1 VKRLLQL
8 GLGVV
13 TAIGGFVDIGNLVTS
28 GVTGARFGASLTWAI
43 VVGTIGMTVYAEM
56 AGRVSAVGGRAVFHA
71 VRERLG
77 VRTALA
83 NLIASGLLN
92 VLTLAAEL
100 GGVAL
105 VLHLATGINYLIWV
119 PVVAVV
125 IWLVIWRLPFSWLE
139 NGFGL
144 LGLALVVFLV
154 ALFKLPIHWHEL
166 WHQSTH
172 PSVPTGEGHPT
183 YFFYA
188 VTLFGA
194 CIVPYQVMFF
204 SSGGREEK
212 WTKDSIIDMRMNTL
226 IGFPLGGLL
235 SIVIMVAAIPVLG
248 SRGIDVTHLG
258 QVALPAAQAFG
269 VTGLALA
276 LLGFFAATFAAGAE
290 CALSTGYIAAQFFGW
305 NWGKMHRPAD
315 APRFH
320 LVCLAAVVA
329 ACAFVLTT
337 VDPVTIT
344 IIAVVL
350 GAAAV
355 PLTYFPVL
363 IVANDRDYMGDKV
376 NRGLSNTLGTV
387 FLVIM
392 IVTSLVTLPL
402 LFITKAGQ

>member
-1 VKRLLQL
+1 LQL

-28 GVTGARFGASLTWAI
+28 GITGARYGATLTWAI
-43 VVGTIGMTVYAEM
+43 LVGTIGMTVYAEM
-56 AGRVSAVGGRAVFHA
+56 AGRVSAVGGRAVFHV

-77 VRTALA
+77 VRTALV

-92 VLTLAAEL
+92 LLTLAAEL

-105 VLHLATGINYLIWV
+105 VLKLVTGVNYLIWV
-119 PVVAVV
+119 PIVAAVM
-125 IWLVIWRLPFSWLE
+125 WLVIWRVPFSWLE
-139 NGFGL
+139 NGFGI
-144 LGLALVVFLV
+144 LGLALLVFLV
-154 ALFKLPIHWHEL
+154 ALFKLPIHWHDV
-166 WHQSTH
+166 WHQTTH
-172 PSVPTGEGHPT
+172 PYVPSGEGHPT

-188 VTLFGA
+188 ISLFGA
-194 CIVPYQVMFF
+194 CVVPYQVIFF

-212 WTKDSIIDMRMNTL
+212 WTKSSIVDMRMNTL
-226 IGFPLGGLL
+226 VGFPLGGLL
-235 SIVIMVAAIPVLG
+235 SIAIMFAVLPVLG
-248 SRGIDVTHLG
+248 PRQVNVAHLG

-290 CALSTGYIAAQFFGW
+290 CALGTGYIVAQYFGW
-305 NWGKMHRPAD
+305 NWGKMHRPAQ

-320 LVCLAAVVA
+320 LVCLAALIA

-363 IVANDRDYMGDKV
+363 IVANDRDYMQDKV
-376 NRGLSNTLGTV
+376 NRAFSNTLGVV
-387 FLVIM
+387 FLIIM
-392 IVTSLVTLPL
+392 IVTSLATLPL

>member
-1 VKRLLQL
+1 VKRFLQL

-28 GVTGARFGASLTWAI
+28 GITGARYGATLTWAI
-43 VVGTIGMTVYAEM
+43 LVGTIGMTVYAEM

-77 VRTALA
+77 VRTALV

-92 VLTLAAEL
+92 ILTLAAEL

-105 VLHLATGINYLIWV
+105 VLKLATGINYLIWV
-119 PVVAVV
+119 PIVAAVM
-125 IWLVIWRLPFSWLE
+125 WLVIWRLPFSWLE

-154 ALFKLPIHWHEL
+154 ALFKLPIHWHEV
-166 WHQSTH
+166 WHQTVH
-172 PSVPTGEGHPT
+172 PYVPNGEGHPT

-188 VTLFGA
+188 VSLFGA
-194 CIVPYQVMFF
+194 CVVPYQVMFF

-212 WTKDSIIDMRMNTL
+212 WTKDSIPDMRMNTL

-235 SIVIMVAAIPVLG
+235 SIAIMFAAIPALG
-248 SRGIDVTHLG
+248 SRQINVAHLG
-258 QVALPAAQAFG
+258 QVALPTAQAFG

-290 CALSTGYIAAQFFGW
+290 CALSTGYIVAQYFGW
-305 NWGKMHRPAD
+305 NWGKMHRPAK

-320 LVCLAAVVA
+320 LVCLASVIA
-329 ACAFVLTT
+329 ACAFILTT

-363 IVANDRDYMGDKV
+363 IVANDRDYMQDKV
-376 NRGLSNTLGTV
+376 NRAFSNTLGV
-387 FLVIM
+387 IFLVIM
-392 IVTSLVTLPL
+392 IVTSLATLPL